1 MNERNDKFTEQCA
14 RCQGAGCAY
23 CDFAGSEAGRK
34 RHAVNK
40 AREQHLQSFACV
52 LDVVYAG
59 GAK

>member
-1 MNERNDKFTEQCA
+1 MKEWNANATEPCA
-14 RCQGAGCAY
+14 ACQGAGCAE

-40 AREQHLQSFACV
+40 AREQHLRSFACV

-59 GAK
+59 GVK